1 MTDSIQLLVEME
13 KKDIAYLVGLIEA
26 YDEFAVVRTV
36 DQHRGLVE
44 LICSPDY
51 VPEVRRLLDS
61 LKNEMN
67 LRVLDEPGG
76 LNHG

>member
-1 MTDSIQLLVEME
+1 MTDSTQILVEMD

-36 DQHRGLVE
+36 DQRRGLVE

-51 VPEVRRLLDS
+51 VQEVRRLLANLS
-61 LKNEMN
+61 EEMK
-67 LRVLDEPGG
+67 LRVLDESGKS
-76 LNHG
+76 